1 MLLMPKISNT
11 FRMFKEKYALSLSC
25 EFILV
30 TDTLNILQKTEL
42 RTKFK
47 NMFIRKLSLNQ
58 LFLTSTFIFERGNDI
73 DKSTRNVI
81 AL

>member
-1 MLLMPKISNT
+1 MPKISNT

-25 EFILV
+25 EFILF
-30 TDTLNILQKTEL
+30 TDTLNILQKTEP

-47 NMFIRKLSLNQ
+47 NMFIRKLSMNQ
-58 LFLTSTFIFERGNDI
+58 LSLKATFIFQRGYDI